1 MKEQENPYL
10 NARKKHNEYEG
21 GLIASRHMWQ
31 IFGVLGLIIG
41 LAGIGGVI
49 HIGSQSKFIPYVV
62 EVDKLGQT
70 HSAVQK

>member
-31 IFGVLGLIIG
+31 IFGVLGLITG
-41 LAGIGGVI
+41 LAGVQI
-49 HIGSQSKFIPYVV
+49 HP
-62 EVDKLGQT
+62 LRR
-70 HSAVQK
+70 